1 MAILSLLQHFM
12 ILKRVVVV
20 SVVRAIS
27 THSEVAIRIEC
38 IFDYIQHVD
47 V

>member
-12 ILKRVVVV
+12 ILKRVV